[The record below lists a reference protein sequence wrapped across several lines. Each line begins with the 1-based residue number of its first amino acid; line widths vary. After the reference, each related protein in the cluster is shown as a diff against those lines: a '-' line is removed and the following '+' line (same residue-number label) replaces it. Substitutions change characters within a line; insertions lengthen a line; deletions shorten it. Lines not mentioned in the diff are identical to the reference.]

1 MNNISISK
9 MELSDLE
16 SLSSNFQTDFDDFW
30 TVRTLESELE
40 NENSACFVMKNDSE
54 IVGFAC
60 LWISVDDIHITNIAI
75 KKSYRQNGFG
85 GILLEH
91 LIDYSKSTGKKELT
105 LEVNE
110 NNEPAKKLYLKYG
123 FKILGIRKKYYNN
136 KENAIIMTLFF

>member
-30 TVRTLESELE
+30 TTKTLESELK
-40 NENSACFVMKNDSE
+40 NESSICFVMKNDSE
-54 IVGFAC
+54 IIGFAC

-136 KENAIIMTLFF
+136 KDNAIIMTLFF